1 MPTIVDALVITLGLE
16 SSGFKKGGKEITE
29 EMKKQKKEAEKLAKD
44 MAEQGKKAG
53 AFFGSI
59 RNELLALVGISLSI
73 KGFKDLIIG
82 TANSMATLGRSAAPL
97 NMSARQL
104 DAWQHVAQATGGTAE
119 GLTGSMQSLSDS
131 IHAFSMGKGG
141 EQAIAT
147 LGSLGISARDA
158 QGKMKGVGDLYI
170 EIAQKF
176 KDKNLS
182 IGAARQFGSGLGMDS
197 STINMLME
205 GPEKVQKLYQD
216 MYKNSGVTD
225 AAVERSKRFQEQWAK
240 IDQTFQSVREK
251 LFTALIPY
259 IDKLLVLLDRFAS
272 WVSSHQEEINSF
284 FTNSAA
290 EIGKV
295 VDAVGG
301 LQNAFEILLAF
312 MVGKWALGML
322 GTLGKVSGALGPI
335 VAAIATINA
344 YNKVNSIQEEA
355 KASKMSVG
363 DYLIKKNKDF
373 ESSEVGNT
381 PGDKIIRWWDSVT
394 GGYSAGEYSAY
405 GTKSPRDPEQHA
417 QAARATGKGKAL
429 LDWMSGQFGKL
440 EAQYGLPTGLLRSVA
455 TTESGGNQ
463 YAISGAGAKG
473 LFQFMDPTARDMG
486 LKGNDVY
493 DPEKSAN
500 AAAKYLSQLL
510 KATGGDLNK
519 ALAAY
524 NWGIG
529 NVQKKGLG
537 NAPLETL
544 NYIPKVLNGMP
555 MGAQVSAQRFANN
568 TNNNQTSSTSSTE
581 ISIGK
586 IDVLTQATDATGIA
600 RDLGGQIRRN
610 GLVAAANGGIS

>member
-1 MPTIVDALVITLGLE
+1 MATIIDALVVKLGLD
-16 SSGFKKGGKEITE
+16 SSDFEKGQKQTQEGLKKVKSDSTDT
-29 EMKKQKKEAEKLAKD
+29 AKV
-44 MAEQGKKAG
+44 MQEQGKKAG
-53 AFFGSI
+53 AFFSSI

-147 LGSLGISARDA
+147 LGSLGISAKDA
-158 QGKMKGVGDLYI
+158 QGKMKGVGDIYV
-170 EIAQKF
+170 EVAQKF
-176 KDKNLS
+176 KDKKLS
-182 IGAARQFGSGLGMDS
+182 IGAARQFGMGLGMDS
-197 STINMLME
+197 ATVNMLME

-251 LFTALIPY
+251 LFTALIPH
-259 IDKLLVLLDRFAS
+259 IDKLLILLDKFAT
-272 WVSSHQEEINSF
+272 WVGSHQEEINAF
-284 FTNSAA
+284 FTSTATEFSNIV
-290 EIGKV
+290 E
-295 VDAVGG
+295 AVGG
-301 LQNAFEILLAF
+301 IENALKLLLLFVA
-312 MVGKWALGML
+312 GKWLSGML
-322 GTLGKVSGALGPI
+322 GAVGRVSGALGGIPALVTVAGGY
-335 VAAIATINA
+335 VAAIAGNEVIERIKALSEGREYDQIQGHSAEMSELERLKRRNWA
-344 YNKVNSIQEEA
+344 VN
-355 KASKMSVG
+355 
-363 DYLIKKNKDF
+363 NP
-373 ESSEVGNT
+373 NT
-381 PGDKIIRWWDSVT
+381 P
-394 GGYSAGEYSAY
+394 YPEGE
-405 GTKSPRDPEQHA
+405 PVQHA
-417 QAARATGKGKAL
+417 QAAKATGKGKAL

-510 KATGGDLNK
+510 KATGGDLSK
-519 ALAAY
+519 ALGAY

-544 NYIPKVLNGMP
+544 NYIPKVLSGMP
-555 MGAQVSAQRFANN
+555 MGAQVGAQRFANN
-568 TNNNQTSSTSSTE
+568 TNNNQTSSTTSTE

-610 GLVAAANGGIS
+610 GLVAAANGGFS